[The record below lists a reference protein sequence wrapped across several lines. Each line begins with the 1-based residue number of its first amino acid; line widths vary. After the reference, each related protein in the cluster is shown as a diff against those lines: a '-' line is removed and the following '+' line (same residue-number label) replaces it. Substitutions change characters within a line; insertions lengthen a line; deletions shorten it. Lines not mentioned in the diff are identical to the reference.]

1 MTKYFFIL
9 LEISDEV
16 DYQKIYQT
24 FNDNIKRDPTSTI
37 PKASLQIY
45 SMEKKVYD
53 YFTRLLVKM
62 GAVVT
67 KTE

>member
-1 MTKYFFIL
+1 MTKHFFIL
-9 LEISDEV
+9 LEVNDEV
-16 DYQKIYQT
+16 DHQKIYQT
-24 FNDNIKRDPTSTI
+24 FNDNIKRDPTSTL
-37 PKASLQIY
+37 PKANLQIY

-53 YFTRLLVKM
+53 YMTKMLVKM